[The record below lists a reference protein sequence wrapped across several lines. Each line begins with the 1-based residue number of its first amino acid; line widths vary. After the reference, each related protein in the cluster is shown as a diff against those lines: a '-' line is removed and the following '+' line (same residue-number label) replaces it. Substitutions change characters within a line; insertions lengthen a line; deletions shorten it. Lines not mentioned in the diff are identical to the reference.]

1 MVCYRHLQSL
11 ERGNVDVKDFKLELF
26 MNILSKIFDWQLFGL
41 LFQKF
46 GRIFFQSSGHPVE
59 QVLRPIFL
67 NPKLGRRGGEVGG
80 EGSGCSR
87 QEAQEDQG
95 SPGGPG
101 VNLIK
106 LFFCSRLYLRMYA
119 ISQCVCPLQAFPA

>member
-1 MVCYRHLQSL
+1 MLSA
-11 ERGNVDVKDFKLELF
+11 ELGATLHG
-26 MNILSKIFDWQLFGL
+26 I
-41 LFQKF
+41 
-46 GRIFFQSSGHPVE
+46 E

-106 LFFCSRLYLRMYA
+106 LFFVHGSNLRMYA
-119 ISQCVCPLQAFPA
+119 ISQCVCPLKALPA